1 MNTHR
6 STFRKALVQ
15 VTSVAVLA
23 AIVAC
28 GGSGNGDDSD
38 PLDISASPTES
49 GGDEA
54 LAIEALNLHIDAP
67 AGARVSELLGSQM
80 ISGGGLT
87 VSVDEA
93 DGTDAET
100 LEQARDRADIFNPT
114 NLSDETLDDGWIL
127 TYENTGGMGT
137 NYFVNARRTIDG
149 TSYMCDGTL
158 SSAEQQQRAV
168 EACRS
173 LRR

>member
-1 MNTHR
+1 MNDNR

-15 VTSVAVLA
+15 ITSVAVLA

-28 GGSGNGDDSD
+28 GGSGSGDDDD
-38 PLDISASPTES
+38 PLDISASPSGS
-49 GGDEA
+49 GGSSA

-67 AGARVSELLGSQM
+67 EGARVSELLGSQM

-93 DGTDAET
+93 DDTDAET
-100 LEQARDRADIFNPT
+100 LEEARDQADIFNPT
-114 NLSDETLDDGWIL
+114 NLEDETLDDGWVL
-127 TYENTGGMGT
+127 TYQNTGGMGT
-137 NYFVNARRTIDG
+137 NYFVNVRRTIDG
-149 TSYMCDGTL
+149 TAYMCDGTL
-158 SSAEQQQRAV
+158 SSEEQQQRAV